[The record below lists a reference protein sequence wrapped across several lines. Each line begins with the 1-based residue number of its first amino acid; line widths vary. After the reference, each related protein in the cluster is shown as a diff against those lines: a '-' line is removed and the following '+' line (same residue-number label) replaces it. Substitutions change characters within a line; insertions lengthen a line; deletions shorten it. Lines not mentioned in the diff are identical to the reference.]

1 MADEELDK
9 GADAAATQDNEAQ
22 KAWDEPGTQADDDT
36 AKDTDAAAER
46 DDAAK
51 DQEGADTASG
61 EDGADESGDSDDD
74 DLDLP
79 MDKIEELLSAT
90 SADKKTMT
98 PQMRRVAQR
107 QAENSKRVEETIK
120 GTKANPGWFVPL
132 FCFLMI
138 LGLAWAV
145 VYYLTSKYPIPGI
158 GAWNLLIA
166 FVIVMVG
173 FIMTMWWR

>member
-1 MADEELDK
+1 MADEELNK
-9 GADAAATQDNEAQ
+9 GTDAASTEDEAQ
-22 KAWDEPGTQADDDT
+22 KAQDVIDTEAVKSVESEEVVLENQDDQST
-36 AKDTDAAAER
+36 S
-46 DDAAK
+46 DDSAQGGA
-51 DQEGADTASG
+51 DQEKS
-61 EDGADESGDSDDD
+61 DEE

-79 MDKIEELLSAT
+79 LEKIEELLSAT
-90 SADKKTMT
+90 NVDKNAVS
-98 PQMRRVAQR
+98 PQLRRVAQR

-120 GTKANPGWFVPL
+120 DTKANPVWFVPL

-145 VYYLTSKYPIPGI
+145 VYYLTTKYPIPGI

-166 FVIVMVG
+166 FCIVMVG

>member
-1 MADEELDK
+1 MADEKLDS
-9 GADAAATQDNEAQ
+9 GMDADVAQDEAQ
-22 KAWDEPGTQADDDT
+22 KTWDEPETQADDVADEQ
-36 AKDTDAAAER
+36 DADR
-46 DDAAK
+46 K
-51 DQEGADTASG
+51 S
-61 EDGADESGDSDDD
+61 DGADGDDSSDSEEGEQKDIDDD

-79 MDKIEELLSAT
+79 MDKIDALLSAT
-90 SADKKTMT
+90 NVDKKSMT
-98 PQMRRVAQR
+98 PQLRRVAQR

-166 FVIVMVG
+166 FCIVMVG

>member
-9 GADAAATQDNEAQ
+9 GTAAASTQDEAQ
-22 KAWDEPGTQADDDT
+22 KAWDEPETQTDNDAVDDE
-36 AKDTDAAAER
+36 KESAAQVS
-46 DDAAK
+46 D
-51 DQEGADTASG
+51 
-61 EDGADESGDSDDD
+61 DSDDAKAD
-74 DLDLP
+74 DFAETDDADQEEIDDADLDLP

-90 SADKKTMT
+90 SADKATMT

-107 QAENSKRVEETIK
+107 QAENNKRVEETIK

-145 VYYLTSKYPIPGI
+145 VYYLTSKYPVPGI

-166 FVIVMVG
+166 FGIVMVG